1 MEPPTTLAVL
11 EDAPLA
17 GVSFLPPL
25 ALDPADLTE
34 LAFFAGGAGA
44 GSAALRLRNSTIL
57 ELVRKLG
64 IRENINDENVATEH
78 LESNDL
84 KE

>member
-1 MEPPTTLAVL
+1 MESPSALVLL

-25 ALDPADLTE
+25 VLDPADLTE

-44 GSAALRLRNSTIL
+44 GSAAFRLRSSTIL
-57 ELVRKLG
+57 ELVRNGK
-64 IRENINDENVATEH
+64 RKNIKRRGE
-78 LESNDL
+78 
-84 KE
+84 KEGCD